1 MAFIVTLGVDDVS
14 RSTDY
19 YETGLGFTR
28 IPYDSDAISF
38 FAVGDAQLALFERD
52 ALARDAGVPADG
64 AGFERITL
72 AWTVDSSSAVIDALD
87 RAVAAGGT
95 LVKHG
100 RPVAWGGFSGYFAD
114 PDGHLWEVACGS
126 ADYVAENVAGSARL
140 TSASS

>member
-1 MAFIVTLGVDDVS
+1 MEFIVTLGVGDVG

-19 YETGLGFTR
+19 YEAGLGFTR

-38 FAVGDAQLALFERD
+38 FAIGDAQLALFERD

-64 AGFERITL
+64 AGFEGVTL

-87 RAVAAGGT
+87 GAVAAGGT

-100 RPVAWGGFSGYFAD
+100 KPVSWGGFSGYFAD

-126 ADYVAENVAGSARL
+126 ADYAAERSGLDPHA
-140 TSASS
+140 